1 MRVAD
6 GEGEG
11 HFPPR
16 DSGEGDREA
25 VEGPARGSA
34 AVAGAHRA
42 AGSGAGVS
50 PQPAAAAPSA
60 RTSSAP
66 LPRERGRKRWCSR
79 VVEEGRVPLVRV
91 PGEKGRRG
99 GSPQEFGVCLPEHTS
114 GFRTLVQ
121 PGATAVATTSCEGV
135 LSWNNVH
142 LRSIQLSQL
151 SSFRGDRICM
161 SDLKLFR
168 LLADRVAEIHGKAA
182 ALEKS
187 LQALIERNLETFLGV
202 RFLASEFS
210 TGREHGGRMDTL
222 GIDENGCP
230 VIIEYKRATNAN
242 VINQG
247 LFYLDWLVTH
257 RGDFEMLVLKNL
269 GAEPAQAVEWSAPRL
284 ICIAG
289 DFSKYDEH
297 AIKQMNHNIELIRY
311 MRFGDDLLMLEQV
324 NAVSAPTNGAAA
336 AQVMSAGPSGS
347 RAGDKTVSDYLAQ
360 ADQELTDRFDALKEY
375 LTNLGDDVQVKAL
388 KKYFAFKRIKN
399 FACVEV
405 HTRTRNLLV
414 YVKVDPDT
422 IQLEQGFTRDVR
434 KIGHFGTG
442 DLEIVISSAADFER
456 AKALLDLSYENG

>member
-1 MRVAD
+1 
-6 GEGEG
+6 
-11 HFPPR
+11 
-16 DSGEGDREA
+16 
-25 VEGPARGSA
+25 
-34 AVAGAHRA
+34 
-42 AGSGAGVS
+42 
-50 PQPAAAAPSA
+50 
-60 RTSSAP
+60 
-66 LPRERGRKRWCSR
+66 
-79 VVEEGRVPLVRV
+79 
-91 PGEKGRRG
+91 
-99 GSPQEFGVCLPEHTS
+99 
-114 GFRTLVQ
+114 
-121 PGATAVATTSCEGV
+121 
-135 LSWNNVH
+135 
-142 LRSIQLSQL
+142 
-151 SSFRGDRICM
+151 M